1 MKVPREDLL
10 RVNLPDA
17 ENMLHLVHRKYFQ
30 HVYSMPKD
38 GSPAE
43 VLTKQVKRLAR
54 ICNMDLI
61 GITSSQPFDEDIRR
75 ADEII
80 EKLKK
85 MGKNQDARQLG
96 FRKRALVPTSVWDEA
111 KAIIVAAQPYAP
123 PAKCSFDKKEY
134 GRMAAVYVRD
144 YYALADS
151 KIDMLGRFIE
161 TMGYRVLRG
170 YARDGQGFSELTPMD
185 HRRGCLMVRP
195 VARRAGLGVIGK
207 NTMLITKPYGSWVV
221 LSFLMTDAPLIPDEP
236 LKGWDPC
243 RECDVCLKAC
253 PGKAIFEERKLIY
266 SDCLNVT
273 PSAQDHER
281 LAKVGQYLWGCDVCQ
296 EVCPANRKTEHDP
309 RESAVRAEESL
320 IPLRPLME
328 MGIMNPKVAVVAGN
342 SGNPEFVDDLVRLG
356 LGSDRPNKRAYA
368 AWALGRIGSPEAVA
382 AIQEAVSREEDL
394 EIKKIMEEVLA
405 RSPRPAAEQ
414 GTEG

>member
-10 RVNLPDA
+10 HVSLPDA
-17 ENMLHLVHRKYFQ
+17 ENLLHLVHRKYFQ

-61 GITSSQPFDEDIRR
+61 GVTSSRPFDEDIQRV
-75 ADEII
+75 DEII
-80 EKLKK
+80 EDLTK
-85 MGKNQDARQLG
+85 MGRDNEARRLG
-96 FRKRALVPTSVWDEA
+96 FRKRALVPTSIWDEA
-111 KAIIVAAQPYAP
+111 KSIIVAAQPYAP
-123 PAKCSFDKKEY
+123 PVKCSFDKKEY

-144 YYALADS
+144 YYALIDS

-170 YARDGQGFSELTPMD
+170 YARDGEGFSELTPMD

-253 PGKAIFEERKLIY
+253 PGNALFEGRKLIY
-266 SDCLNVT
+266 EDCLNVT
-273 PSAQDHER
+273 PSVEDHER
-281 LAKVGQYLWGCDVCQ
+281 LAKVGPYLWGCDVCQ
-296 EVCPANRKTEHDP
+296 EVCPANRRTEHDS
-309 RESAVRAEESL
+309 RESAPQAEEFL

-328 MGIMNPKVAVVAGN
+328 MGIMNPKVAVVLGN
-342 SGNPEFVDDLVRLG
+342 TENEEFVEPLTRLG
-356 LGSDRPNKRAYA
+356 LKHENPTVRRYA
-368 AWALGRIGSPEAVA
+368 RWALGRIRGRAG
-382 AIQEAVSREEDL
+382 
-394 EIKKIMEEVLA
+394 K
-405 RSPRPAAEQ
+405 
-414 GTEG
+414 